1 MSIFCQECGKKL
13 EENDKFCQFCGA
25 NIKTENISS
34 SKSVNK
40 SFKREALE
48 NKAWFRGIKVFYFLF
63 IAFFII
69 AICAISLDS
78 KPTKRIDGEKS
89 LIVCNSGK
97 SYAPEKNSIYLY
109 GYQEDLT
116 SSNDSDARILCK
128 YDTLAFSLHSSES
141 IEKNYIF
148 RPVYDDSEISSWA
161 WYSLL
166 SFFILFVIAYLLKI
180 IFFYIALGEKP
191 RPFKRIIK

>member
-1 MSIFCQECGKKL
+1 MNTFCQECGKKL
-13 EENDKFCQFCGA
+13 EENDKFCQFCGVK
-25 NIKTENISS
+25 IKTENTNNL
-34 SKSVNK
+34 KPLNK
-40 SFKREALE
+40 DSKREKLE
-48 NKAWFRGIKVFYFLF
+48 SKAWFRAVKVLYFLF

-89 LIVCNSGK
+89 LIICNNGK

-109 GYQEDLT
+109 GYQEDL
-116 SSNDSDARILCK
+116 SYSNDSDARILCK
-128 YDTLAFSLHSSES
+128 YDTLLFSLHSSES
-141 IEKNYIF
+141 IEKNYTF
-148 RPVYDDSEISSWA
+148 SPVFDDSEISSWA

-166 SFFILFVIAYLLKI
+166 SFFVLLVIAYLLKI